1 MSNDTNPTI
10 AKSWRR
16 LLLELELARN
26 HHRPYL
32 LSSFTSHLHRNPI
45 LEYLLPA
52 LLYVKTVS
60 ILDEAL
66 AFQIET
72 QGLLLRPHYQNTL
85 KGRIDCLADQGILT
99 KPETLHIIRERRNEI
114 AHEAD
119 SQATWDELNA
129 DLDFMEE
136 VLKQLGFVG
145 ERPQYEFYARRS
157 GGEAS
162 SEPGVL
168 FTQEYRYGLKENGQI
183 AIEVSWTE
191 RVLKAS

>member
-1 MSNDTNPTI
+1 VSMDTNPTI

-26 HHRPYL
+26 YHIPYAL
-32 LSSFTSHLHRNPI
+32 DSPRTRRNPL
-45 LEYLLPA
+45 LENLLPA

-66 AFQIET
+66 RFEIEARELT
-72 QGLLLRPHYQNTL
+72 PKRHRLWA
-85 KGRIDCLADQGILT
+85 RIDCLADQGILT
-99 KPETLHIIRERRNEI
+99 KPERLHIIRERRNEI

-145 ERPQYEFYARRS
+145 ERPQYEFYAERS
-157 GGEAS
+157 GAEPS

-168 FTQEYRYGLKENGQI
+168 FTQEYRYGVKENGEV